1 MHIEKKLFDNI
12 FYTVAD
18 YPDQLRILNWRGK
31 LKRKLKFTRGTNQK
45 TKIKRIMIKFE
56 KKKTNHNYGFNDQIE
71 DKLKFDKRTKN
82 KN

>member
-1 MHIEKKLFDNI
+1 VKKSIFWELSYWHTNLIRYNLDVMHIEKKLFDNI

-45 TKIKRIMIKFE
+45 TKIKRIRIKFE
-56 KKKTNHNYGFNDQIE
+56 KKKS
-71 DKLKFDKRTKN
+71 
-82 KN
+82 

>member
-1 MHIEKKLFDNI
+1 MHIEKRLFDNI

-18 YPDQLRILNWRGK
+18 YPNQLKILNWRGK
-31 LKRKLKFTRGTNQK
+31 LKRKVKFTQGTK
-45 TKIKRIMIKFE
+45 TKNQDQNW
-56 KKKTNHNYGFNDQIE
+56 KKITNHNYGFNDQIE

>member
-45 TKIKRIMIKFE
+45 TKIKRIRIKFE
-56 KKKTNHNYGFNDQIE
+56 KKKKQIIIM
-71 DKLKFDKRTKN
+71 DSMIKLKIN
-82 KN
+82 